1 MEDLLSK
8 LKELENSLN
17 LFKESNTEKM
27 TGLEALCRKNSERIA
42 ELDLKISLLNGD
54 GEKQQQVSYYDT
66 IKLRENLY
74 LFLEIHFRNLF
85 IYFWIFLGR
94 GKH

>member
-1 MEDLLSK
+1 
-8 LKELENSLN
+8 
-17 LFKESNTEKM
+17 M

-42 ELDLKISLLNGD
+42 ELDLKISLLNRD

-66 IKLRENLY
+66 IKLRENLN

-85 IYFWIFLGR
+85 IYFWIFLG
-94 GKH
+94 KY

>member
-1 MEDLLSK
+1 MEDLQSK

-17 LFKESNTEKM
+17 LFKESNMEKM
-27 TGLEALCRKNSERIA
+27 TGLEALCRKNSEGIA
-42 ELDLKISLLNGD
+42 ELDSKISQLNGD

-66 IKLRENLY
+66 IKLRENLN

-85 IYFWIFLGR
+85 IYFWIFLG
-94 GKH
+94 KY